1 MKMIEIISLILALS
15 SVIMISY
22 VSISNY
28 HATKKVARKV

>member
-1 MKMIEIISLILALS
+1 MIEIISLILALS

-28 HATKKVARKV
+28 QAIRKVARKN